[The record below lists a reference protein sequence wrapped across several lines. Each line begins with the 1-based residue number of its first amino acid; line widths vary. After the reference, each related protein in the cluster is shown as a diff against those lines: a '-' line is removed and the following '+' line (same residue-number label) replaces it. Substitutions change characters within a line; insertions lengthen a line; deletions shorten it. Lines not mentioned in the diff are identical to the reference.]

1 MKRNNQKR
9 GFTIVELVIVI
20 AVIAILA
27 AVLIPTYAN
36 LVKKANEAKAQAD
49 AKNLITAMLADI
61 LTREEGENN
70 ADLLVFSHSG
80 SDVYLHGYS
89 ASAGRVMKYDGE
101 FPAFSGA
108 DFGKYVDETLIPQL
122 KTEGRIVLVNGLAAD
137 DWRQPAKTA
146 EIVAALNESGEMV
159 VRADYTINV
168 ATFVEA
174 PAMTVNGKAYD
185 TLADAIK
192 DAKAGDT
199 ITLCKDGKVD
209 FTTTEPTTLKNVTF
223 KAAEGVTV
231 DSLKVYSE
239 TSASKI
245 TLDGIVFEGI
255 TFTDQVVIGQSTS
268 SYGYSQC
275 SNITFRNCK
284 FDLSK
289 STEEDKDAIK
299 RFGVAVSGNI
309 SEKETVAYMDGLVIE
324 NCEFTNCRYAV
335 FGGRA
340 RNITITN
347 CKFTNLSEHAIRFD
361 DVAGNVEISGNTA
374 DNTGGMLRISTV
386 GNNYSTTDIRTNVTI
401 KNNTATNMTC
411 SNGRVFYATFDN
423 ARSSGKSTY
432 TITGNTCTYTQ
443 QFDKPLN
450 GFKIVSN
457 YSPSKAEFIENK

>member
-101 FPAFSGA
+101 FPAFDGN
-108 DFGKYVDETLIPQL
+108 DFSKYVDETLLPQL
-122 KTEGRIVLVNGLAAD
+122 KNEGRIVLVNGLAAD

-159 VRADYTINV
+159 VHADYTINV

-174 PAMTVNGKAYD
+174 PAMTLNGKAYD

-192 DAKAGDT
+192 DAREGDT
-199 ITLCKDGKVD
+199 ITLCKDGVVEFK
-209 FTTTEPTTLKNVTF
+209 TTEPTTLKNVTF
-223 KAAEGVTV
+223 KAAEGVAV
-231 DSLKVYSE
+231 DSLKLYSE
-239 TSASKI
+239 TSANKI

-255 TFTDQVVIGQSTS
+255 TFTDQVLIGQDTPSW
-268 SYGYSQC
+268 GFSQC

-289 STEEDKDAIK
+289 STERYKDAIK
-299 RFGVAVSGNI
+299 RMGPPVSGNT

-335 FGGRA
+335 FGGKA
-340 RNITITN
+340 RNITIKN
-347 CKFTNLSEHAIRFD
+347 CKFTNLSGYAIDFQ

-374 DNTGGMLRISTV
+374 DNTEGMLSINTI
-386 GNNYSTTDIRTNVTI
+386 GNNYSTTKTETNMII
-401 KNNTATNMTC
+401 KDNTATNMTC
-411 SNGRVFYATFDN
+411 SNGRVFCATYDN

-457 YSPSKAEFIENK
+457 YGPSKAEFIENK